1 MFITFPDLP
10 FQGESGGSQHAPVF
24 IALLYTQARYI
35 SEEEKTFAV
44 DAACSCPFTLTP
56 AGLVALISKCQ
67 HPHFFEAFL

>member
-44 DAACSCPFTLTP
+44 DAACSCPFTLIP